1 MSKKVAAAA
10 VAALIVSVFAV
21 DAASADAVECA
32 APTVRV
38 SAETPSVIQLTG
50 SLIGE
55 LPMSKLWQI
64 VEKESSYSTT
74 LLGKVIGQ
82 DQDWLGTCQYPGV
95 GIGAGSGTSW
105 QTRNVT
111 LWLWASEVDVAAAR
125 HSLLTYVS
133 AIAATTTT
141 TTTTTTPIS
150 VPSVETTTTTATTTE
165 APEEVSTL
173 FASVAAVN
181 VAAGVA
187 TVSKQSVK
195 SSSKKVCRTAGV
207 KTLSKKSKKQVV
219 IKKKVCK

>member
-1 MSKKVAAAA
+1 VSKKVAAAA

-21 DAASADAVECA
+21 DAASADTVECA

-141 TTTTTTPIS
+141 TTTPIA

>member
-21 DAASADAVECA
+21 DAASADTVECA

-64 VEKESSYSTT
+64 VEKESSYSTK

-82 DQDWLGTCQYPGV
+82 DQDWLGTCQYPGI

-125 HSLLTYVS
+125 HSLLAYVS

-141 TTTTTTPIS
+141 TTTTVA
-150 VPSVETTTTTATTTE
+150 VPAVESTTTTTTTE

-195 SSSKKVCRTAGV
+195 SSSKKVCRTARV
-207 KTLSKKSKKQVV
+207 KTFSKKLKKQVV